1 MQLGRGNKL
10 VFNGC
15 DTRPHWH
22 DIRLVKF
29 RSFKPFQFDMA
40 HFPQAAGYLAREVA
54 RARILD
60 PDQDARNFIHMGS
73 WVEFRDDSNDRIRRV
88 ELAFPHQADISASKI
103 SVLTPIGSALIGLSQ
118 GQTIRWNT
126 PTGESRSLTVL
137 SVENRCDYYGD
148 AYFDEASIQ
157 GGA

>member
-1 MQLGRGNKL
+1 VNAMSTATPLPCITLTHNDR
-10 VFNGC
+10 
-15 DTRPHWH
+15 D
-22 DIRLVKF
+22 RLE
-29 RSFKPFQFDMA
+29 RLAQAGMA
-40 HFPQAAGYLAREVA
+40 HFPQAAEYLAREVA

-73 WVEFRDDSNDRIRRV
+73 WVEFRDDSTDRIRRV
-88 ELAFPHQADISASKI
+88 QLVFPHQADISASKI

-137 SVENRCDYYGD
+137 SVGNRCDYYGD